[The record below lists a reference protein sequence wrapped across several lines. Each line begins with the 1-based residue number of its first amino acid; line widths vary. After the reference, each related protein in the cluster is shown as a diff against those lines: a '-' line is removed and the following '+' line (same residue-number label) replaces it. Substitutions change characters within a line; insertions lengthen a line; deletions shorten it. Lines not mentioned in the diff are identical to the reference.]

1 MRLKTIKFIAG
12 TVLVVS
18 FFLTSQSSCAC
29 FAQEIATPVQA
40 AETGASFEQALRNIE
55 TQKAAERKALI
66 LKCKEKLNLVLAN
79 WLFQREA
86 LKKSQLNGAIKQ
98 DWDRLSDRYFSSV
111 HSEYYLKGFNYS
123 ILSSEIKETE
133 SLTAPIKAQVVILE
147 KIYAEKYHTPDMS
160 NIDPY
165 CFTVTSSITLSME
178 YRQDNFVVTN
188 TDTKMMSMNNNN
200 YPEELKK
207 LRF

>member
-1 MRLKTIKFIAG
+1 MKNRAVPIILALTFIF
-12 TVLVVS
+12 VS
-18 FFLTSQSSCAC
+18 FSL
-29 FAQEIATPVQA
+29 AQNAAKSAKPAYTPAT
-40 AETGASFEQALRNIE
+40 FEEALKNIE
-55 TQKAAERKALI
+55 AKKAEERKALA
-66 LKCKEKLNLVLAN
+66 LKYNNQLKLVTAN
-79 WLFQREA
+79 WLSQREA
-86 LKKSQLNGAIKQ
+86 LKKSQLNGAIDQ
-98 DWDRLSDRYFSSV
+98 NWDRVPNQYYTNV
-111 HSEYYLKGFNYS
+111 NNEYYLKGFNYS
-123 ILSSEIKETE
+123 ILNSEIRETE
-133 SLTAPIKAQVVILE
+133 SLIAPIKAQVVILE